1 MLTLQKIAKDGVTSH
16 LAPLYRSMKKITTCL
31 LCSFLITFASC
42 QAGSTYSPTV
52 RIATALASEYSSSI
66 DVLGYGSASG
76 TYSDSSETMIAIGA
90 KESRGG
96 QVVSLGEFV
105 FSNPSFGLDESSRF
119 AGGGRYYLAQGA
131 AMPFVSIYSVM
142 DSLKSGGVDF
152 GSQLGLSMGLGA
164 EMGFAN
170 NAFVDASLNFL
181 IPLTEAEAYN
191 LGLYTYT
198 QLDGWSLNLGA
209 GMSF

>member
-1 MLTLQKIAKDGVTSH
+1 MSH
-16 LAPLYRSMKKITTCL
+16 SISLLYYGAMKKITTYL
-31 LCSFLITFASC
+31 LCLFLITFASC
-42 QAGSTYSPTV
+42 QAGGTYSPTV
-52 RIATALASEYSSSI
+52 RVATALTSEYSSSI

-76 TYSDSSETMIAIGA
+76 TYSESSETMIAIGA
-90 KESRGG
+90 KESRFGE
-96 QVVSLGEFV
+96 VVSLGEFV

-119 AGGGRYYLAQGA
+119 AGGGRYYLVQGA

-142 DSLKSGGVDF
+142 DSLKSGGVNF
-152 GSQLGLSMGLGA
+152 GTQLGLSVGFGA

-181 IPLTEAEAYN
+181 IPLTEAEAYIQD
-191 LGLYTYT
+191 LFYTYT
-198 QLDGWSLNLGA
+198 QLDGWSFNLGA